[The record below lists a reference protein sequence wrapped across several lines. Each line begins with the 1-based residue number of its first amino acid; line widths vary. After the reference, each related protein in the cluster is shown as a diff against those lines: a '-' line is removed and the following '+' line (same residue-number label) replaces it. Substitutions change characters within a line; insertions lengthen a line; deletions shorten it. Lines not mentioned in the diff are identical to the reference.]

1 MLESGGWQRRK
12 LFYNRVKTIIVNMEK
27 HYKLKNIVTNLIDEV
42 KKQDFLVYF
51 RKISAVEITEKKLVL
66 GVVST
71 FMKDN
76 LQAKFYSK
84 ILEAV
89 QKEIVTITEIEFV
102 VDQEIDN
109 PSNTAVVDCTAF
121 YKTASKTK
129 KGGVSTVSNVTG
141 TKQTAQYKQ
150 SQSAASMLIN
160 QRYKLKNFVFCLWS
174 CL

>member
-1 MLESGGWQRRK
+1 
-12 LFYNRVKTIIVNMEK
+12 MEK
-27 HYKLKNIVTNLIDEV
+27 HYKLKNIITNLISEV

-51 RKISAVEITEKKLVL
+51 RKISAVEFTEKKVIL

-76 LQAKFYSK
+76 LQAKFYTQ

-89 QKEIVTITEIEFV
+89 KKEIESVESVEFV

-109 PSNTAVVDCTAF
+109 PSNTAVIDCTEF

-129 KGGVSTVSNVTG
+129 KG
-141 TKQTAQYKQ
+141 
-150 SQSAASMLIN
+150 
-160 QRYKLKNFVFCLWS
+160 
-174 CL
+174 